1 MEKSAFS
8 GRREQVD
15 AALRAADVLLHVA
28 AQSVVEVEDLVTT
41 PQLRVLVLIALQG
54 PQNLGAVARELGVH
68 PSNATRTC
76 ERLVVAGLLSR
87 REDPADRR
95 FLQLDVTQSGRDLVE
110 SVMEH
115 RRKAIA
121 KVIENIPAAS
131 RESVASA
138 MATFANAGGGLGTED
153 GRFTLGL
160 NS

>member
-1 MEKSAFS
+1 
-8 GRREQVD
+8 
-15 AALRAADVLLHVA
+15 
-28 AQSVVEVEDLVTT
+28 
-41 PQLRVLVLIALQG
+41 
-54 PQNLGAVARELGVH
+54 
-68 PSNATRTC
+68 
-76 ERLVVAGLLSR
+76 
-87 REDPADRR
+87 
-95 FLQLDVTQSGRDLVE
+95 
-110 SVMEH
+110 MEH